1 MQLPFSEA
9 NAVPFN
15 RSSHQASQSK
25 TAAAAHPSSLPVA
38 HTVDLDLNQMPHP
51 DQPPFISALD
61 KAALDQATLEDS
73 AILEDPALQ
82 NKAEPLEV
90 VKQTIDSLE
99 AQGLLMVFDRHD
111 QVAKR
116 LTGDLIA
123 AGVLPE
129 ERLSGE

>member
-1 MQLPFSEA
+1 MQSPFSET
-9 NAVPFN
+9 NAVP
-15 RSSHQASQSK
+15 SIKPSQQAGQHK
-25 TAAAAHPSSLPVA
+25 TATMHPSSLLVA
-38 HTVDLDLNQMPHP
+38 HTVDLDLNQIAHS
-51 DQPPFISALD
+51 DQPPFVPALD
-61 KAALDQATLEDS
+61 HEALDQAIVDD
-73 AILEDPALQ
+73 AILEEQALQ

-90 VKQTIDSLE
+90 VKQTIDNLE

-129 ERLSGE
+129 DRLSNE